1 MRLHPMLGTL
11 LLVGACSGHGS
22 LPVSLT
28 ASPSTSPPDAITCS
42 KAKLTQLGYQQ
53 TSLDQTDNRLTARK
67 IDNTINRPDPQ
78 FRRNV
83 NRIEVEAAAG
93 ADGKTALTV
102 IGHTF
107 AEYSTQRGPT
117 EVEEKASADVSQAAQ
132 AVVSSCAQS

>member
-1 MRLHPMLGTL
+1 MRSHPILVTL
-11 LLVGACSGHGS
+11 LLVGACGGGTYFTT
-22 LPVSLT
+22 LT
-28 ASPSTSPPDAITCS
+28 AAPSTSPPDVIACARAKLS
-42 KAKLTQLGYQQ
+42 KAGYQQ
-53 TSLDQTDNRLTARK
+53 TSLDQVDNRLTVRK
-67 IDNTINRPDPQ
+67 VDNSVQRPEPQ

-117 EVEEKASADVSQAAQ
+117 EVEEKASTDVNQAAQ
-132 AVVSSCAQS
+132 TVVQSCAQS